1 MSPPTADPRAPPSL
15 VDPEFKDIMAPLYSG
30 TWASA
35 RSRDPEDQNANRV
48 EISRLAGIEM

>member
-15 VDPEFKDIMAPLYSG
+15 VDPEFRDIMAPLYSG

-35 RSRDPEDQNANRV
+35 RSREPEDQNANRV